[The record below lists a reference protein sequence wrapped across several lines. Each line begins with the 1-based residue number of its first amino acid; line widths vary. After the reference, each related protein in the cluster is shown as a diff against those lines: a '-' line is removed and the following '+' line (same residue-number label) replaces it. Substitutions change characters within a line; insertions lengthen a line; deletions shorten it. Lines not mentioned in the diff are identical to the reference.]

1 MLDKKIKR
9 IFDLMFSCFSLILLS
24 PLFLI
29 VAIAIKLESKG
40 SVFFKQ
46 ERLGENGR
54 VFEIYKFRSMCV
66 GAEKKGVYEMQNDSR
81 VTRIGRIIRATSID
95 ELPQLFNIIKADMS
109 LIGPR
114 PTLTYHPK
122 RYEEYTNEQKRRFV
136 VKPGITGL
144 AQISGRK
151 AMLWDERLKKDVEYV
166 KNLSIML
173 DAYIF
178 FKTFLVVIS
187 KKNNYN
193 IEQTS
198 KASSTR

>member
-29 VAIAIKLESKG
+29 VAIVIKLESRG

-46 ERLGENGR
+46 ERLGEKGK